1 MTLIVAI
8 KYKDGV
14 VMGTDK
20 RIVSGGAAPLKR
32 DEERKIEQISKNA
45 AIACAGLVGMI
56 NKLIHDLKSNYRTNE
71 NASIVD
77 IVFNIEDELWA
88 FYRRYKERFD
98 GDTSSFPV
106 AIVGEKD
113 RIYRI
118 FPNGYSEEFD
128 TYVCEGSG
136 KPYGDSI
143 LGEYYRKSMEW
154 EDALNLAIFTILQTS
169 KFDPYVSESM
179 SIAWIDADGFHEL
192 RESDIE
198 KKKFK
203 IMRSIYRSELVEGI
217 VDEIVEL
224 RRWIN
229 IEFEKKFKC
238 KLFKEREYEIHKLRL
253 QCLTEE
259 DFTNLIANLGVLVE
273 SINIKNL
280 KEKVKLEIKSGSVNV
295 LEEFLKKTS
304 DNFDDLIIKNLRDII
319 TLRSKKSPIHSD
331 DSKVIDVILRWGETV
346 PPDWESLGVKALQK
360 YLEHLQKLK
369 EWIMGIDDEKIR
381 LGDN

>member
-20 RIVSGGAAPLKR
+20 RVVSGGAAPLKR
-32 DEERKIEQISKNA
+32 DEERKIEPISKNT
-45 AIACAGLVGMI
+45 AIACAGLLGMI
-56 NKLIHDLKSNYRTNE
+56 NKLIHDLRNNYRTDE
-71 NASIVD
+71 NASIID
-77 IVFNIEDELWA
+77 IVINIEDELWT

-136 KPYGDSI
+136 KPYGNSI
-143 LGEYYRKSMEW
+143 LGEYFKKNME
-154 EDALNLAIFTILQTS
+154 LNEAIDLTIFTILQTS
-169 KFDPYVSESM
+169 KFDPYVSEAM
-179 SIAWIDADGFHEL
+179 SIAWIDVDGFHEL
-192 RESDIE
+192 SEAEIEKRKTKILKLLHRSTDIE
-198 KKKFK
+198 N
-203 IMRSIYRSELVEGI
+203 I

-229 IEFEKKFKC
+229 IEFESIFKF
-238 KLFKEREYEIHKLRL
+238 KLFKEREYAIYKLR
-253 QCLTEE
+253 QRCSTEK
-259 DFTNLIANLGVLVE
+259 DFTDLIGNLGILIEAINVKDLIE
-273 SINIKNL
+273 RTGLKKEGSINI
-280 KEKVKLEIKSGSVNV
+280 LEA
-295 LEEFLKKTS
+295 FLKKTA
-304 DNFDDLIIKNLRDII
+304 NNYEDLIIKNLRDII

-331 DSKVIDVILRWGETV
+331 NPKVIDVILQWGETI
-346 PPDWESLGVKALQK
+346 PPDWESLGIKALQK
-360 YLEHLQKLK
+360 YLEHLQKMKELIKNLK
-369 EWIMGIDDEKIR
+369 GRK
-381 LGDN
+381 NKNN

>member
-20 RIVSGGAAPLKR
+20 RIVSRGIAPLKR

-45 AIACAGLVGMI
+45 AIVCAGLIGMI
-56 NKLIHDLKSNYRTNE
+56 NKLIHDLKGNYRTNE
-71 NASIVD
+71 DASIID
-77 IVFNIEDELWA
+77 IVINIEDELWT

-98 GDTSSFPV
+98 GDTSSFPI

-113 RIYRI
+113 KIYRI

-143 LGEYYRKSMEW
+143 LGEYYRKGMEL
-154 EDALNLAIFTILQTS
+154 EEALNLAIFTVLQTS

-192 RESDIE
+192 SEKEIE
-198 KKKFK
+198 KRKTK
-203 IMRSIYRSELVEGI
+203 IVRNLHRSADVENI
-217 VDEIVEL
+217 VNEIVEL

-238 KLFKEREYEIHKLRL
+238 KLFKEREYELHKLRL

-273 SINIKNL
+273 SINVKEL
-280 KEKVKLEIKSGSVNV
+280 KEKAKLEVESGSISV

-304 DNFDDLIIKNLRDII
+304 GNFDDLIIKNLRDII

-346 PPDWESLGVKALQK
+346 PPDWESLGIKALQK
-360 YLEHLQKLK
+360 YLEHLQKVR
-369 EWIMGIDDEKIR
+369 EWINKLEEKNSR
-381 LGDN
+381 NV

>member
-45 AIACAGLVGMI
+45 AIACAGLIGMI
-56 NKLIHDLKSNYRTNE
+56 NKLIHDLKGNYRTNE

-77 IVFNIEDELWA
+77 IVINIEDELWT

-98 GDTSSFPV
+98 GDTSSFPI
-106 AIVGEKD
+106 AIVGERDK
-113 RIYRI
+113 IYRI

-143 LGEYYRKSMEW
+143 LGEYYRKNMEL
-154 EDALNLAIFTILQTS
+154 EEALNLAIFTILQTS

-192 RESDIE
+192 DESEIE
-198 KKKFK
+198 KRKFK
-203 IMRSIYRSELVEGI
+203 IMRSIYRSEHVEEI
-217 VDEIVEL
+217 IDKIVEL

-273 SINIKNL
+273 SINVKDL
-280 KEKVKLEIKSGSVNV
+280 KEKAKLEVEGGSINV
-295 LEEFLKKTS
+295 LEEFLKKTGS
-304 DNFDDLIIKNLRDII
+304 FDDLIIKNLRDII

-331 DSKVIDVILRWGETV
+331 DSKVIGVILRWGETI
-346 PPDWESLGVKALQK
+346 PPDWESLGIKALQK
-360 YLEHLQKLK
+360 YLEHLQKVR
-369 EWIMGIDDEKIR
+369 EWIDKLRGKNKDD
-381 LGDN
+381 N

>member
-32 DEERKIEQISKNA
+32 DEERKIEPISKNT

-56 NKLIHDLKSNYRTNE
+56 NKLIHDLKGNYRRDE

-77 IVFNIEDELWA
+77 IVIDIEDELWA

-98 GDTSSFPV
+98 GDTSSFPI

-113 RIYRI
+113 KIYRI

-143 LGEYYRKSMEW
+143 LGEYYKKNMEL
-154 EDALNLAIFTILQTS
+154 EEALNLAIFTILQTS

-179 SIAWIDADGFHEL
+179 SIAWIDANGFHEL
-192 RESDIE
+192 DGSEIE
-198 KKKFK
+198 KRKSK
-203 IMRSIYRSELVEGI
+203 IVRNLYRSAEIENI
-217 VDEIVEL
+217 VNEIVEL

-229 IEFEKKFKC
+229 MEFEKRFKC
-238 KLFKEREYEIHKLRL
+238 KLFKEREYAIHKLRQ

-259 DFTNLIANLGVLVE
+259 DFTNLIAELGILIE
-273 SINIKNL
+273 SINTKDLEEKGEL
-280 KEKVKLEIKSGSVNV
+280 KVSESGSIN
-295 LEEFLKKTS
+295 LFEEFLKKTS
-304 DNFDDLIIKNLRDII
+304 DNFDDSIIKNLRDIN
-319 TLRSKKSPIHSD
+319 TLRSKKSPIHPD
-331 DSKVIDVILRWGETV
+331 DSKVIDVILRWDETV
-346 PPDWESLGVKALQK
+346 PPDWESLGIKALQK
-360 YLEHLQKLK
+360 YLEHLQKVK
-369 EWIMGIDDEKIR
+369 EWIVSLEKEDKR
-381 LGDN
+381 KMD

>member
-1 MTLIVAI
+1 
-8 KYKDGV
+8 
-14 VMGTDK
+14 MGTDK

-45 AIACAGLVGMI
+45 AIACAGLIGMI
-56 NKLIHDLKSNYRTNE
+56 NKLIHDLKANYRTNE

-77 IVFNIEDELWA
+77 IVINIEDELWT

-98 GDTSSFPV
+98 NDTSSFPT

-113 RIYRI
+113 KIFRV

-143 LGEYYRKSMEW
+143 LGEYYRKNMEL
-154 EDALNLAIFTILQTS
+154 EEALNLAIFTILQTS

-192 RESDIE
+192 SEAEIE
-198 KKKFK
+198 KRKTK
-203 IMRSIYRSELVEGI
+203 IVRSPRRSADVENI
-217 VDEIVEL
+217 VNEIVEL

-229 IEFEKKFKC
+229 IEFEKKFQC

-273 SINIKNL
+273 SINVKDL
-280 KEKVKLEIKSGSVNV
+280 KEKAKLEVEGGSINV

-304 DNFDDLIIKNLRDII
+304 SNFDDLIIKNLRDII

-331 DSKVIDVILRWGETV
+331 DSKVIDVILRWGEII
-346 PPDWESLGVKALQK
+346 PPDWESLGIKVLQK
-360 YLEHLQKLK
+360 YLEHLQKVR
-369 EWIMGIDDEKIR
+369 EWINKLRGEK
-381 LGDN
+381 

>member
-45 AIACAGLVGMI
+45 AIACAGLIGMI
-56 NKLIHDLKSNYRTNE
+56 NKLIHDLKANYRTNE

-77 IVFNIEDELWA
+77 IVFNIEDELWT

-98 GDTSSFPV
+98 NDTSSFPT

-113 RIYRI
+113 KIFRV

-143 LGEYYRKSMEW
+143 LGEYYRKNMEL
-154 EDALNLAIFTILQTS
+154 EEALNLAIFTILQTS

-192 RESDIE
+192 SEAEIE
-198 KKKFK
+198 KRKTK
-203 IMRSIYRSELVEGI
+203 IVRSPRRSADVENI
-217 VDEIVEL
+217 VNEIVEL

-229 IEFEKKFKC
+229 IEFEKKFQC

-259 DFTNLIANLGVLVE
+259 DFTNLIANLGVLV
-273 SINIKNL
+273 
-280 KEKVKLEIKSGSVNV
+280 
-295 LEEFLKKTS
+295 
-304 DNFDDLIIKNLRDII
+304 
-319 TLRSKKSPIHSD
+319 
-331 DSKVIDVILRWGETV
+331 
-346 PPDWESLGVKALQK
+346 
-360 YLEHLQKLK
+360 
-369 EWIMGIDDEKIR
+369 
-381 LGDN
+381 

>member
-20 RIVSGGAAPLKR
+20 RVVSGGAAPLKR

-45 AIACAGLVGMI
+45 AIACAGLIGMI
-56 NKLIHDLKSNYRTNE
+56 NKLIHDLKANYRTNE

-77 IVFNIEDELWA
+77 IVINIEDELWT
-88 FYRRYKERFD
+88 FYHRYKERFEE
-98 GDTSSFPV
+98 DTSSFPI

-113 RIYRI
+113 KIYRI
-118 FPNGYSEEFD
+118 FPNGYSEEFE

-143 LGEYYRKSMEW
+143 LGEYYRKNMEL
-154 EDALNLAIFTILQTS
+154 EEALNLAIFTILQTS

-192 RESDIE
+192 SEAEIE
-198 KKKFK
+198 KRKTK
-203 IMRSIYRSELVEGI
+203 IVRSLHRSADVENI
-217 VDEIVEL
+217 VNEIVKL

-238 KLFKEREYEIHKLRL
+238 KLFKEREYEINKLRL

-273 SINIKNL
+273 SINVKDL
-280 KEKVKLEIKSGSVNV
+280 KEKAKLEVEGGSINV

-304 DNFDDLIIKNLRDII
+304 SNFDDLIIKNLRDII

-331 DSKVIDVILRWGETV
+331 DSKVIDVILRWGEII
-346 PPDWESLGVKALQK
+346 PPDWESLGIKVLQK
-360 YLEHLQKLK
+360 YLEHLQKVR
-369 EWIMGIDDEKIR
+369 EWINKLRGEK
-381 LGDN
+381 

>member
-20 RIVSGGAAPLKR
+20 RIVSRGAAPLKR

-45 AIACAGLVGMI
+45 AIACAGLIGMI
-56 NKLIHDLKSNYRTNE
+56 NKLIHDLKANYRTNE

-77 IVFNIEDELWA
+77 IVFNIEDELWT

-98 GDTSSFPV
+98 NDTSSFPT

-113 RIYRI
+113 KIFRV

-143 LGEYYRKSMEW
+143 LGEYYRKNMEL
-154 EDALNLAIFTILQTS
+154 EEALDLAIFTILQTS

-192 RESDIE
+192 SEAEIE
-198 KKKFK
+198 KRKTK
-203 IMRSIYRSELVEGI
+203 IVRSPRRSADVENI
-217 VDEIVEL
+217 VNEIVEL

-229 IEFEKKFKC
+229 IEFEKKFQC

-273 SINIKNL
+273 SINVKDL
-280 KEKVKLEIKSGSVNV
+280 KEKAKLEVEGGSINV

-304 DNFDDLIIKNLRDII
+304 SNFDDLIIKNLRDII

-331 DSKVIDVILRWGETV
+331 DSKVIDVILRWGEII
-346 PPDWESLGVKALQK
+346 PPDWESLGIKVLQK
-360 YLEHLQKLK
+360 YLEHLQKVR
-369 EWIMGIDDEKIR
+369 EWINKLRGEK
-381 LGDN
+381 

>member
-45 AIACAGLVGMI
+45 AIACAGLIGMI
-56 NKLIHDLKSNYRTNE
+56 NKLIHDLKANYRTNE

-77 IVFNIEDELWA
+77 IVFNIEDELWT

-98 GDTSSFPV
+98 NDTSSFPT

-113 RIYRI
+113 KIFRV

-143 LGEYYRKSMEW
+143 LGEYYRKNMEL
-154 EDALNLAIFTILQTS
+154 EEALDLAIFTILQTS

-192 RESDIE
+192 SEAEIE
-198 KKKFK
+198 KRKTK
-203 IMRSIYRSELVEGI
+203 IVRSPRRSADVENI
-217 VDEIVEL
+217 VNEIVEL

-229 IEFEKKFKC
+229 IEFEKKFQC

-273 SINIKNL
+273 SINVKDL
-280 KEKVKLEIKSGSVNV
+280 KEKAKLEVEGGSINV

-304 DNFDDLIIKNLRDII
+304 SNFDDLIIKNLRDII

-331 DSKVIDVILRWGETV
+331 DSKVIDVILRWGEII
-346 PPDWESLGVKALQK
+346 PPDWESLGIKVLQK
-360 YLEHLQKLK
+360 YLEHLQKVR
-369 EWIMGIDDEKIR
+369 EWINKLRGEK
-381 LGDN
+381 